1 MPDAGW
7 KDRLVAQMTELQI
20 GIVLQ
25 QVRESLELG
34 EDPLVVVE
42 MCQEGLRHVGE
53 LYERGEYFL
62 AALIMA
68 GEIFR
73 QAMDL
78 IVPHLTVATPGRD
91 CRVLLGT
98 VQGDIHD
105 MGKNLLG
112 ALLRCHGF
120 SVQDL
125 GVDVAPAEFLRQ
137 VEAAQPDVVGISGL
151 LTTSYAPMRE
161 AVVLIRNS
169 LPPERQPK
177 GIIIGGAAVNEQAR
191 QLVGADY
198 CATDAM
204 HGVRLCQQIMA
215 SAGCLAV
222 PVSPTL
228 R

>member
-1 MPDAGW
+1 MQDVAW
-7 KDRLVAQMTELQI
+7 QERLVTQLTELQFRD
-20 GIVLQ
+20 VLQ
-25 QVRESLELG
+25 QVRESLEAG
-34 EDPLVVVE
+34 ADPLVVVE
-42 MCQEGLRHVGE
+42 MCQEGVRRVGE

-78 IVPHLTVATPGRD
+78 IVPHLAVTTPGGD

-105 MGKNLLG
+105 MGKNLVG

-125 GVDVAPAEFLRQ
+125 GVDVPPAEFLRQ
-137 VEAAQPDVVGISGL
+137 VEATQPDVVGLSGL
-151 LTTSYAPMRE
+151 LTTSFGPMRD
-161 AVVLIRNS
+161 VVNLIRV

-177 GIIIGGAAVNEQAR
+177 GIIIGGASVSEQVR
-191 QLVGADY
+191 ELVGADFW
-198 CATDAM
+198 ATDAM
-204 HGVRLCQQIMA
+204 HGVRLCQQIMKYTP
-215 SAGCLAV
+215 CLD
-222 PVSPTL
+222 
-228 R
+228 